1 MGNIFGKSY
10 DSEISDIKSQ
20 PRIQSLSLSS
30 DGKLKYIN
38 EKGTSVV
45 AN

>member
-30 DGKLKYIN
+30 DGKLSR
-38 EKGTSVV
+38 GTT
-45 AN
+45 NDTTFD